1 MSLPQIHGSLATAC
15 LIFSLILAAYSFL
28 RYFRGQGID
37 SSLWG
42 ALAVGEVLYLAQGV
56 LGAVLL
62 ASGLQ
67 AARNWIHILYGI
79 VMVISLPGA
88 YAVTRGRASRRE
100 AAVYGIIGLCLAGIA
115 LRAMTTGTHP

>member
-1 MSLPQIHGSLATAC
+1 MTLPQIHGSLATAC

-37 SSLWG
+37 ASLWG
-42 ALAVGEVLYLAQGV
+42 VLAIGEVLYLAQGA

-79 VMVISLPGA
+79 VMVIAAPGA

-100 AAVYGIIGLCLAGIA
+100 AAVYGVIGLFLAGIA